1 MKSERLLQISLVS
14 AVINIALTPI
24 ASNVAVYFGYL
35 MIICSWAYALMCTVL
50 SRSLKISI
58 LALFIIVALSLS
70 TSVVY
75 FNGEELRKKI
85 ISIISFI
92 SFYCMLS
99 LHKDTDISHRIN
111 FKHIYYS
118 AIALSIVFGIYAFAF
133 PSISYTPYGRYGDLL
148 FTMGMGNPNGTAV
161 YVLFTAMILLLAISL
176 TRSKLKKVIL
186 SVVVAALA
194 YIMFLLSSRT
204 VLACFI
210 LALLC
215 IIFLPSLKCRRTF
228 RYIVLAA
235 PIIMIIIQFALND
248 KIGDFELLGKDLDTG
263 RYVMYRGLLEQIGN
277 EPLQYI
283 FGNLCKY
290 NFQNFHNG
298 VLTIFA
304 SLGVIGVIWTIKMWN
319 ICLGDIEKTIKSKY
333 QKLAYFFVLLFL
345 LDSVSESMTMVG
357 TLPQGLFVY
366 LMVKIARGEVV
377 LNSTDLSSESE
388 SFAQE
393 RKLYDR
399 ASTD

>member
-228 RYIVLAA
+228 RYIVLVA

-263 RYVMYRGLLEQIGN
+263 RYVMYRDLLEQIGN

-290 NFQNFHNG
+290 NFQNFHN
-298 VLTIFA
+298 
-304 SLGVIGVIWTIKMWN
+304 GVIWTIKMWN

>member
-1 MKSERLLQISLVS
+1 MKSKHLLLISLAA
-14 AVINIALTPI
+14 AVINIALTPV
-24 ASNVAVYFGYL
+24 ASGAAAYFGYL
-35 MIICSWAYALMCTVL
+35 MIICFWVYALMWTVL
-50 SRSLKISI
+50 NRSVNASVLI
-58 LALFIIVALSLS
+58 LFFVIALSLITSLAYFS
-70 TSVVY
+70 T
-75 FNGEELRKKI
+75 EEIRKKF
-85 ISIISFI
+85 ISIFSFI
-92 SFYCMLS
+92 TFYWMLS
-99 LHKDTDISHRIN
+99 LPRETDDSNRISFN
-111 FKHIYYS
+111 HIYYS
-118 AIALSIVFGIYAFAF
+118 AIALSVVFAVYAFAF
-133 PSISYTPYGRYGDLL
+133 PSISYTPYGKYGDLL

-228 RYIVLAA
+228 RYIVLVA
-235 PIIMIIIQFALND
+235 PIIMIIIQFAFND
-248 KIGDFELLGKDLDTG
+248 KIGDFKLLGKDLDTG
-263 RYVMYRGLLEQIGN
+263 RYVMYRGLLEQISN

-283 FGNLCKY
+283 LGNLCKY

-357 TLPQGLFVY
+357 TIPQGLFVY

-377 LNSTDLSSESE
+377 LNSTDLNSEPE

-399 ASTD
+399 TSTD